1 MIQHLVLSGGG
12 VWGLAMYGILRES
25 HNSLFWNIDNI
36 KTMYCT
42 SVGSIMAVML
52 SLKYEWDTMDDFLIK
67 RPWEQVFPLNIDSI
81 VSSFDRRGIFDE
93 KCMSSLFESLFKGKD
108 LSLNITMKELYE
120 YTHID
125 IHCFSTEINNETHF
139 VKTDFSYKTHPD
151 WKVVDVVY
159 CSSCLPVLFAPFLFE
174 GGCYIDG
181 VFTSNYP
188 LLECL
193 SEASRVNMTRENET
207 QSEETLREGEEV
219 ESIVVADTLFGIKK
233 KQSKKKSINYLSSLF
248 EYVFHFMTKF
258 VATEAN
264 ETAIKHQI
272 DIVSD
277 ETNLYE
283 IFSVASSQEERVK
296 LIDKGVE
303 EWAKFKEKMSPT
315 NG

>member
-1 MIQHLVLSGGG
+1 
-12 VWGLAMYGILRES
+12 
-25 HNSLFWNIDNI
+25 
-36 KTMYCT
+36 
-42 SVGSIMAVML
+42 MAVML
-52 SLKYEWDTMDDFLIK
+52 SLKYEWETMDDFLIK

-193 SEASRVNMTRENET
+193 SEAERNERVNLTRERVEAERSERSET
-207 QSEETLREGEEV
+207 TLREGERNEE

-233 KQSKKKSINYLSSLF
+233 KQSKKKSVNYLSSLF

-272 DIVSD
+272 DMVSD

-303 EWAKFKEKMSPT
+303 EWEKFKEKMSPT

>member
-42 SVGSIMAVML
+42 SAGSILAVML
-52 SLKYEWDTMDDFLIK
+52 SLKYEWNTIDDFLIK
-67 RPWEQVFPLNIDSI
+67 RPWEQVFPLNIDS
-81 VSSFDRRGIFDE
+81 VLSSFDRRGIFDE
-93 KCMSSLFESLFKGKD
+93 KCFYSLFESLFKGKD
-108 LSLNITMKELYE
+108 LSPNVTMKELYD

-159 CSSCLPVLFAPFLFE
+159 CSSCLPVLFAPFLTE
-174 GGCYIDG
+174 GSCYIDG

-193 SEASRVNMTRENET
+193 SEAERNVRGESTSLKENVNS
-207 QSEETLREGEEV
+207 SEED
-219 ESIVVADTLFGIKK
+219 SIPVADTIFGIKK
-233 KQSKKKSINYLSSLF
+233 KQSKKKSVNCLSSLF

-258 VATEAN
+258 VATEVN

-277 ETNLYE
+277 ESNLYE
-283 IFSVASSQEERVK
+283 IFSVASSQEERIK
-296 LIDKGVE
+296 LIEKGVE
-303 EWAKFKEKMSPT
+303 EWARFSTKPT
-315 NG
+315 IE